1 MAEIL
6 AILGTTI
13 AGISIKEIGLS
24 SIGFSWKMFLTYTRT
39 KLVKKLAK
47 MIIHYTEG
55 KYPHKNLLKP
65 MYKKLTELFKRDGKA
80 EIVKMIT
87 YYKELKE
94 LFYAVNFNDSY
105 WEENQKELL
114 LNPELLRDYM
124 VKKLYIERIKDI
136 LVVKLYNNI
145 LKQEDMK
152 ELETDLI
159 DTYMN
164 KQITVAELDKIVENL
179 EKELEVQY
187 REQKERYDKD
197 FEDEKKFVIEILEK
211 SKVGLSKRV
220 SKTALE
226 ATKEIVRECR
236 NELGQDNYTSTFL
249 KKTRSLSRTNTLETI
264 SEKSNPILNMLN

>member
-1 MAEIL
+1 
-6 AILGTTI
+6 
-13 AGISIKEIGLS
+13 
-24 SIGFSWKMFLTYTRT
+24 
-39 KLVKKLAK
+39 
-47 MIIHYTEG
+47 
-55 KYPHKNLLKP
+55 
-65 MYKKLTELFKRDGKA
+65 
-80 EIVKMIT
+80 
-87 YYKELKE
+87 
-94 LFYAVNFNDSY
+94 
-105 WEENQKELL
+105 
-114 LNPELLRDYM
+114 
-124 VKKLYIERIKDI
+124 
-136 LVVKLYNNI
+136 
-145 LKQEDMK
+145 MK